1 MRGLIS
7 KMIASA
13 SEEIQILLFPSSNV
27 LEICCNEGLLSLLK
41 EKAGAGKKNMII
53 RILVK
58 KDDLIHQLIIR
69 LFSQLENV
77 QLLQSDSIDAKV
89 VTMIVDKDMCLVIEM
104 KDDLESSIAES
115 AGLATYSNSR
125 HNFYFFI
132 LIMVIVPLGV
142 IVVE

>member
-1 MRGLIS
+1 MSELCDELLRSHRLALEVSSFIHYTIQDPEEIRGLIS

-13 SEEIQILLFPSSNV
+13 SEEIQILFPSSNV
-27 LEICCNEGLLSLLK
+27 LEIYWNEGLLSLLK

-77 QLLQSDSIDAKV
+77 QPLQSDSKDAKV
-89 VTMIVDKDMCLVIEM
+89 VTMIVDKDC
-104 KDDLESSIAES
+104 A
-115 AGLATYSNSR
+115 
-125 HNFYFFI
+125 
-132 LIMVIVPLGV
+132 
-142 IVVE
+142 